1 MTGVD
6 YNNTHWKNAR
16 AASTPHC
23 TFTYCTW
30 YEEPFPH
37 FPEERTCVVLMA
49 KLVIVVLVFALG
61 CAFVCVPTSVA
72 RGRGPQHLATTTDS
86 WESRFWEV
94 VATNKEMV
102 TTNTKNT
109 ELMTELFTKNTELFT
124 KNTELMEDLYTTRGE
139 LREFKEQLVDL
150 RRKEVTESQPTSLRD
165 ILETVLQSTTGGNA
179 KIFINQWVA
188 KKRSFVDNCKEDGA
202 LAPFLNKTYSGLHS
216 DEKRLRAALY
226 DLCRKLSGKVHGNI
240 APQDAGFYFG
250 DGAVTLTTKGLLT
263 DEDVLLLFFFL
274 KVGGYPV
281 RIVHGPTPANCPNRQ
296 ANVPEESW
304 TLADESMTPGPRPR

>member
-1 MTGVD
+1 
-6 YNNTHWKNAR
+6 
-16 AASTPHC
+16 
-23 TFTYCTW
+23 
-30 YEEPFPH
+30 
-37 FPEERTCVVLMA
+37 MA

-72 RGRGPQHLATTTDS
+72 RGRGPQHLATTIDS
-86 WESRFWEV
+86 WESRFWR
-94 VATNKEMV
+94 KEDQLAAVV
-102 TTNTKNT
+102 TTNTK
-109 ELMTELFTKNTELFT
+109 LIT

-216 DEKRLRAALY
+216 DEKRLQAALY
-226 DLCRKLSGKVHGNI
+226 DLFRKLSGKVHGNI

-274 KVGGYPV
+274 KVGAYPV
-281 RIVHGPTPANCPNRQ
+281 RIVHGPTPANCPNRR
-296 ANVPEESW
+296 ANVPEESG
-304 TLADESMTPGPRPR
+304 TLADESMTPGTAPAMNYLSDEEISEERSTAA